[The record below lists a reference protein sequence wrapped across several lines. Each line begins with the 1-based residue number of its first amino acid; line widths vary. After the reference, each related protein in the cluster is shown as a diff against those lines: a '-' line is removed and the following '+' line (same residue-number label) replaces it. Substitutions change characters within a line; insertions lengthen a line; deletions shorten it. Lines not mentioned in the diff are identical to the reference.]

1 MLLEVTVIAEE
12 NLTKSKIFSVFS
24 FLFIFVKSKNGLKKK
39 ISQNPSMFFSQSL
52 SLIRQYKSM
61 KVRYSQQCSSLEYEH
76 IESAL

>member
-39 ISQNPSMFFSQSL
+39 SAKTLLCSL
-52 SLIRQYKSM
+52 ASLYP
-61 KVRYSQQCSSLEYEH
+61 
-76 IESAL
+76 